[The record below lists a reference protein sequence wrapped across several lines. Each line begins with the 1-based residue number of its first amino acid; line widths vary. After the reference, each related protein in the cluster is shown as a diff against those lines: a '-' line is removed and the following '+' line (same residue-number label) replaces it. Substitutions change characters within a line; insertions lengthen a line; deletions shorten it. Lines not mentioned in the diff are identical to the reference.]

1 MPRNFPHLS
10 WTGGVMLAIALAGV
24 NSLAEDKPADAAAAE
39 KAALAKVQAL
49 VGQWKGVGQP
59 QRGSTKESWI
69 EQADWSWKFEKG
81 KASLVGTAPK
91 SKYFQRFELK
101 AEKDDA
107 FALHASPAAGGE
119 PVVYKGTVDADGRLA
134 LSAEAPRDGLPGRIT
149 FRFVAENNRLL
160 TLYEGKGPLGNQL
173 VRLAEVGATRQG
185 SDFGKGSQG
194 PECVVTGGL
203 GTMAIA
209 YNGKTYYV
217 CCTGCRDY
225 FNENPEKAIAE
236 YHERKA
242 EEKKAKEAKKS

>member
-1 MPRNFPHLS
+1 MPQFSSRVFLAV
-10 WTGGVMLAIALAGV
+10 GMMLAAGFV
-24 NSLAEDKPADAAAAE
+24 GLEVHAEEKPADSTAAA

-91 SKYFQRFELK
+91 SKYFQRFELT

-107 FALHASPAAGGE
+107 IALHALPAAGGD
-119 PVVYKGTVDADGRLA
+119 PVVYRGAVDADGRLA
-134 LSAEAPRDGLPGRIT
+134 VAVDNPRDGLPGRIT

-203 GTMAIA
+203 GTMAIE

-225 FNENPEKAIAE
+225 FNEDPEKAIAE
-236 YHERKA
+236 YNERKA